1 MSQLPITSRIKR
13 SPLLKG
19 SPYKQ
24 TETPEASVIA
34 AGKDKEVKKKEI
46 IETGASENF
55 EGEKATG
62 KAAEDWAK
70 QNEFCKGKPK
80 GTPGCA
86 GFHKFEGGGT
96 EEITTTTTEKGDD
109 VIAPTYSK
117 RTGDVQTNF
126 EGRQLGR
133 QTKFKNRLVRQSKN
147 KLAKA
152 EDKMANFQKKYSKP
166 GIDKKTGKPISTFT
180 APKAGEKGYKQYM
193 KLDSKIT
200 ENKNELADFE
210 AGSSNQAEVM
220 RSGKTIGKNYR
231 MDEDRRDTAA
241 DQTKDERI
249 AQVRAEQEAANNI
262 VSNSQAENAV
272 EVNNSVTSTETEK
285 KPADTTQ
292 YGKYETKPTAF
303 QMRSAFKMKA
313 KSPAAKKLQ
322 GNQGQLPQHLQDAIK
337 AAPESPAK
345 LGPLA
350 AIAGKALVGALV
362 SKAASG
368 SKMRSGFKM
377 KGYGKK

>member
-24 TETPEASVIA
+24 TETPEASVVSPGEDQVIETDVM
-34 AGKDKEVKKKEI
+34 GEKTDYVHKGEMGMTEETRKGICDGSIKGDKSKVHCDDVVVGKKKE
-46 IETGASENF
+46 TV
-55 EGEKATG
+55 EGE
-62 KAAEDWAK
+62 D
-70 QNEFCKGKPK
+70 
-80 GTPGCA
+80 
-86 GFHKFEGGGT
+86 
-96 EEITTTTTEKGDD
+96 IL
-109 VIAPTYSK
+109 APTYSK

-133 QTKFKNRLVRQSKN
+133 QTKFKNRYVRQSKN

-152 EDKMANFQKKYSKP
+152 KDKMANFKKKYSKP
-166 GIDKKTGKPISTFT
+166 GKDADGNPTSVFT
-180 APKAGEKGYKQYM
+180 APKPGEKGYKQYM
-193 KLDSKIT
+193 RLDSKVT
-200 ENKNELADFE
+200 ENENELADFK

-249 AQVRAEQEAANNI
+249 AQVRAENAAANNI
-262 VSNSQAENAV
+262 VTSGQAVNAV
-272 EVNNSVTSTETEK
+272 EVNNNTGSGDGAIETK
-285 KPADTTQ
+285 ADTTK
-292 YGKYETKPTAF
+292 YGEYETKPAPTN
-303 QMRSAFKMKA
+303 MRSAFKMKA

-322 GNQGQLPQHLQDAIK
+322 GNQGKLPQHLQDAIK
-337 AAPESPAK
+337 SAPESPAK
-345 LGPLA
+345 IDPMTIMMVA
-350 AIAGKALVGALV
+350 NAVK
-362 SKAASG
+362 SKS
-368 SKMRSGFKM
+368 SNKMRSGFKM

>member
-24 TETPEASVIA
+24 TETPEASVVA
-34 AGKDKEVKKKEI
+34 PGEDQEVERT
-46 IETGASENF
+46 ETIVTGPTEKF
-55 EGEKATG
+55 EGELATG
-62 KAAEDWAK
+62 KKAEEHAK
-70 QNEFCKGKPK
+70 MKAYCEGKPK
-80 GTPGCA
+80 GTPGCS

-96 EEITTTTTEKGDD
+96 EEVTTTSIEKGDD
-109 VIAPTYSK
+109 IIAPTYSE
-117 RTGDVQTNF
+117 RQGDVQTNF

-133 QTKFKNRLVRQSKN
+133 ATKFKNRFVRQSKN

-166 GIDKKTGKPISTFT
+166 GIDKETGKPTSTFT
-180 APKAGEKGYKQYM
+180 APKPGEKGYKQYM
-193 KLDSKIT
+193 RLDSKIT

-220 RSGKTIGKNYR
+220 RSGKTIGKSYR

-241 DQTKDERI
+241 DQTKEERI

-262 VSNSQAENAV
+262 TSGGQAVNAIN
-272 EVNNSVTSTETEK
+272 VNNSATTAETED

-292 YGKYETKPTAF
+292 YGKYETKPAPTN
-303 QMRSAFKMKA
+303 MRSAFKMRSKHSSIA
-313 KSPAAKKLQ
+313 KLTAAQ
-322 GNQGQLPQHLQDAIK
+322 GKLPQVIQDAIVAKENK
-337 AAPESPAK
+337 AASPAK
-345 LGPLA
+345 IDPMTIMMLA
-350 AIAGKALVGALV
+350 NAVK
-362 SKAASG
+362 SKS
-368 SKMRSGFKM
+368 SNKMRSGFKM